1 MSSHQPSAAPA
12 SVGTATAQPTRP
24 IMPRP
29 YSAPGAGWAAACCL
43 RRALAPTWWAS
54 AESAPAGAIACAP
67 DVGVLAQFGKAAV
80 AAGAI
85 NPVWAERDA
94 MDRGATVAASGA
106 GGVAGAGTSGIAFPA
121 GESGVTGLSMAHPDQ
136 PPQHARF
143 QLGQYAAQLAFLL
156 VQLQEFALDGAAQGG
171 QIVATDGA
179 PHRQHHLP
187 AGLDQHALVQRDIGD
202 AAAGALIGQDAGPQ
216 RRHAIAPLRQYA
228 AAARRRLDH
237 QPLHVAVF
245 GVDLEWQQHR
255 QQHRVGRRVG
265 VHEAATGAVTS
276 AILPIM

>member
-1 MSSHQPSAAPA
+1 
-12 SVGTATAQPTRP
+12 
-24 IMPRP
+24 MPRP

-143 QLGQYAAQLAFLL
+143 QLGQHAAQLAFLL

-179 PHRQHHLP
+179 
-187 AGLDQHALVQRDIGD
+187 
-202 AAAGALIGQDAGPQ
+202 LIRQDAGPQ